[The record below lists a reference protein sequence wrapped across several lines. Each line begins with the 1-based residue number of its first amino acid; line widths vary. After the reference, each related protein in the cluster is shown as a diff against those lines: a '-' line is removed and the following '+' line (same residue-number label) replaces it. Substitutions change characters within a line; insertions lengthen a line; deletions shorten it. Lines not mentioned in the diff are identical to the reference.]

1 MKIRSNSVNLSGS
14 VSCFLVTDMSPHSKF
29 ASFKFAPARKSNT
42 EVQVQPFYFRICD
55 AAKHQCFLACFRPFR
70 SLSELQILNE
80 TRSGMKTFVTLK
92 TDVFR
97 CFPTRNVLLTF
108 VAVFVTDGPCVL
120 IGS

>member
-29 ASFKFAPARKSNT
+29 ASFKFG
-42 EVQVQPFYFRICD
+42 VQPFYFRICD